1 MRWKKQGSWIAL
13 VALLAVITFGGWVA
27 NFSNASSPVG
37 ELDLYAKIQKNIN
50 LFGRVYQEV
59 TRRYVKEIDPEKFLQ
74 AGIQGMLSTLDPYTV
89 FMEKEAGEE
98 LQIMTRGKYGGV
110 GMTISKREGWPT
122 VIESPFPG
130 TPAERA
136 GIREG
141 DRIIEVDGISTKDE
155 RISDTASRLRGKPGT
170 TVIIKIMREGV
181 SEPLE
186 FHIVRAVI
194 KIHDLSYSGIIKD
207 GIGYIK
213 LNRFSK
219 NAGNEVREA
228 VQDLKTKGLKAII
241 LDLRSNPGGLLESA
255 VKVANVFIPRGEL
268 IVSSKGRA
276 EESNREY
283 RAEEDPVAPDL
294 PLVVLVNGNSASASE
309 IVSGA
314 IQDLDRGLVIG
325 STTFGKGLVQTVVA
339 LDRNSALRITT
350 AKYYLPSG
358 RLIQN
363 PKRLYRRD
371 TDIFLTESIVA
382 NDTTEIDTKKNYYTR
397 DGRVVHGGGGI
408 KPDIEVE
415 PPKISNFEAAL
426 IRKSMFFNFAITYAA
441 QLKEKPDSLVIDDK
455 ILSEFRQYLK
465 DKKFDFELEGEKE
478 LAEFQK
484 VAQERNYDSQMTKT
498 IAALQQKLEEIKK
511 SEFNKCRDFISR
523 LLEREIAAKLWGTQ
537 AGIEATFDDDPVIQ
551 EALKILSNPEQY
563 AFMLGKK

>member
-1 MRWKKQGSWIAL
+1 MRWKKRGSWIVL
-13 VALLAVITFGGWVA
+13 VTLLVVITFGGWVA
-27 NFSNASSPVG
+27 NLSNASSPVG
-37 ELDLYAKIQKNIN
+37 RLDLYGKIQKNIN

-59 TRRYVKEIDPEKFLQ
+59 TRRYVEEIDPEKFLH
-74 AGIQGMLSTLDPYTV
+74 AGIQGMLSALDPYTV

-110 GMTISKREGWPT
+110 GMSISIREGWAT
-122 VIESPFPG
+122 VVESPFPS

-141 DRIIEVDGISTKDE
+141 DRIIEVDGVSTKGE
-155 RISDTASRLRGKPGT
+155 KISDTASRLRGKPGT
-170 TVIIKIMREGV
+170 TVVIKIMREGK

-186 FHIVRAVI
+186 FHIVRAII
-194 KIHDLSYSGIIKD
+194 KIHDLSYAGIVKD

-219 NAGNEVREA
+219 NAGKEVREA
-228 VQDLKTKGLKAII
+228 VQELKNQGLKALI

-268 IVSSKGRA
+268 IVFSKGRA

-283 RAEEDPVAPDL
+283 RAEDDPVASDI

-314 IQDLDRGLVIG
+314 IQDLDRGVIVG

-363 PKRLYRRD
+363 PKRLYRSD
-371 TDIFLTESIVA
+371 ADIFLAKTIIEE
-382 NDTTEIDTKKNYYTR
+382 DTAETNEKKDYYTR
-397 DGRVVHGGGGI
+397 DGRLVCGGGGI
-408 KPDIEVE
+408 KPDIEVKL
-415 PPKISNFEAAL
+415 PKISNFEAEL
-426 IRKSMFFNFAITYAA
+426 IRKSMFFNFAVTYTAH
-441 QLKEKPDSLVIDDK
+441 LKERPDSLVIDEE
-455 ILSEFRQYLK
+455 ILSQFRRYLK
-465 DKKFDFELEGEKE
+465 DRNFKFEVEGEKE
-478 LAEFQK
+478 LEDLQK
-484 VAQERNYDSQMTKT
+484 VAQERNYDST
-498 IAALQQKLEEIKK
+498 IKQALATLQQEFDEIKK
-511 SEFNKCRDFISR
+511 SEFDKCRDFICQA
-523 LLEREIAAKLWGTQ
+523 LEREIAAKFWGTK
-537 AGIEATFDDDPVIQ
+537 GEIEVTFDDDPVVQ
-551 EALKILSNPEQY
+551 TALEVLSNPQEY
-563 AFMLGKK
+563 ALKLGKK